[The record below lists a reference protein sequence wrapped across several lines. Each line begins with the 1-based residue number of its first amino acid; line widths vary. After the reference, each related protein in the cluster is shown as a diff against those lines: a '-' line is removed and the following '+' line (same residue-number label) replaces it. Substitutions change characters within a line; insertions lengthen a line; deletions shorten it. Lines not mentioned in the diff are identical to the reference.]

1 MKIIIHKLSAF
12 AAIFCI
18 TLFFLAT
25 IISEIFGSYNNI
37 IIVKK
42 LILFPGLFIL
52 IPIIIITGI
61 SGAIMTKSKKGVIAK
76 KKKRMIFIA
85 LNGIFI
91 LVPSA
96 ITLNYLASNIIFS
109 QSFYMIQI
117 VELLAGLANIIL
129 MSLNIKDGVKIHRLK
144 NNRER

>member
-1 MKIIIHKLSAF
+1 
-12 AAIFCI
+12 
-18 TLFFLAT
+18 
-25 IISEIFGSYNNI
+25 
-37 IIVKK
+37 
-42 LILFPGLFIL
+42 
-52 IPIIIITGI
+52 
-61 SGAIMTKSKKGVIAK
+61 MTKSKKGVIAK